1 MHAISHGNISAV
13 RFDTLAVIVSGDGA
27 LTVGVHELQD
37 LMQVVQ
43 ELLNSARSA
52 APRQSAKTSALLAAI
67 AGGALKDY
75 DDFEPKLASTAPAH
89 DAVEPVSTAPTVA
102 RVEAPAP
109 VKAAESPKAAPV
121 PALQRRARG
130 TRDVPSASARTA
142 APAPAKAAAA
152 AAPAAPAAPVA
163 PPPVAPPPVVTK
175 VDEAPVPFAAAGKR
189 PANEILSE
197 AVIAFLEPRTR
208 PQSVDRIARAV
219 RKVDGAPQVTEVQ
232 LRELLKILVKKGILT
247 RSPAGGHSIAGVE

>member
-75 DDFEPKLASTAPAH
+75 DDFEPKLASTVPAH

-163 PPPVAPPPVVTK
+163 PPPVVTK
-175 VDEAPVPFAAAGKR
+175 VDEAPVPSAAAGKR